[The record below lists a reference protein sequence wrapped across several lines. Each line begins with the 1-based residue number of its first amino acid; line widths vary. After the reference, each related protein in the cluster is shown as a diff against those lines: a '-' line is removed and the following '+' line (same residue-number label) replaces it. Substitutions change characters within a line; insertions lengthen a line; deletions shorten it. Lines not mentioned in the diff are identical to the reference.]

1 LILGLLDHRQRQ
13 DEYLRR
19 LRVAQA
25 DRRHPRTSPTAARLA
40 LLEDRKTRSGIIRN
54 SFSPFHVFYKTRVL
68 LARLILFKLMLVKW
82 VWIVTYVI
90 QFLANFKLV
99 KFFILVFCSNH
110 FVTKRT
116 NVPRLALQLGLAS
129 NVQNQGSEGNVFN
142 A

>member
-1 LILGLLDHRQRQ
+1 MILGLFDHRQRQ

-68 LARLILFKLMLVKW
+68 FARLILFKLRLVKR
-82 VWIVTYVI
+82 VGIVTYVI
-90 QFLANFKLV
+90 QFLANFKTSQ
-99 KFFILVFCSNH
+99 FFSVFCSNH

-116 NVPRLALQLGLAS
+116 NIPRLALQLGLAS
-129 NVQNQGSEGNVFN
+129 NVQNQGSEGKAFS